1 MLRRIPVQNS
11 FTEESPASSIAD
23 TPIRKLPFYAIL
35 FFALLTFGVTWSV
48 VGGYIYFPEEAAAT
62 FGEISG
68 SHPLYFL
75 ATWAPG
81 IAGIVLVLAFGGL
94 RGLRAFLSRLF
105 YWRCAP
111 VWWAFILIGIPVVF
125 MAGSLIKGGP
135 LLAPVPPE
143 GVGAMVALMFIML
156 FLGPMEEFG
165 WRGVAQP
172 LLQRHVTPF
181 WAGVIIGAAWG
192 VWHLPAFYLAG
203 VVYEN
208 SSFLPFFIG
217 NVTLGILV
225 TPIFNSARGSLL
237 LPMLFH
243 WQLINPFWP
252 DAQPWD
258 TWLLVGVAA
267 VVVWLNRATMFARE
281 GAATEVVPGEARP

>member
-1 MLRRIPVQNS
+1 M
-11 FTEESPASSIAD
+11 SSIVSR
-23 TPIRKLPFYAIL
+23 PRSIVPSYALL
-35 FFALLTFGVTWSV
+35 FFTLLTFGITWSV
-48 VGGYIYFPEEAAAT
+48 IGGYIYFPEPAAAA

-81 IAGIVLVLAFGGL
+81 IAGILMVLAFGGV
-94 RGLRAFLSRLF
+94 RGLRAFLSRLL

-111 VWWAFILIGIPVVF
+111 VWWAFIVIGIPVVF

-143 GVGAMVALMFIML
+143 GVGAMIALMVMML

-172 LLQRHVTPF
+172 LLQRHVAPF
-181 WAGVIIGAAWG
+181 WAGAIIGAAWG
-192 VWHLPAFYLAG
+192 IWHLPAFFLAD
-203 VVYEN
+203 VVFEN
-208 SSFLPFFIG
+208 WSFLPFFIG
-217 NVTLGILV
+217 NVTLAILV
-225 TPIFNSARGSLL
+225 TPIFNSARGSLA

-243 WQLINPFWP
+243 WQLIIPLWP

-258 TWLLVGVAA
+258 TRILVVVAV
-267 VVVWLNRATMFARE
+267 VVVWLNRRTMFSRD
-281 GAATEVVPGEARP
+281 GAVTEVIPAVRHTAPRPAE

>member
-1 MLRRIPVQNS
+1 MS
-11 FTEESPASSIAD
+11 FVAD
-23 TPIRKLPFYAIL
+23 RPKPILPSYALL

-48 VGGYIYFPEEAAAT
+48 IGGYIYFPEQAAAT

-81 IAGIVLVLAFGGL
+81 IAGILLVLAFGGL
-94 RGLRAFLSRLF
+94 RGLRGFLSRLL

-111 VWWAFILIGIPVVF
+111 AWWAFILIGIPVVF

-143 GVGAMVALMFIML
+143 GMGAMIALMFMML
-156 FLGPMEEFG
+156 FLGPLEEFG

-172 LLQRHVTPF
+172 LLQRHVAPF
-181 WAGVIIGAAWG
+181 WAGAIIGTAWG

-208 SSFLPFFIG
+208 WSFLPFFIG
-217 NVTLGILV
+217 NVTLAILV

-243 WQLINPFWP
+243 WQLIIPFWP

-258 TWLLVGVAA
+258 TRILVGVAV
-267 VVVWLNRATMFARE
+267 VVVWLNRRTMFSRE
-281 GAATEVVPGEARP
+281 GAVTDVIPNTGGATS

>member
-1 MLRRIPVQNS
+1 MSMER
-11 FTEESPASSIAD
+11 PA
-23 TPIRKLPFYAIL
+23 RKLPSCALLI
-35 FFALLTFGVTWSV
+35 FALLTFCVTWSV
-48 VGGYIYFPEEAAAT
+48 IGGYIYFPDQAAGT

-75 ATWAPG
+75 ATWAPV
-81 IAGIVLVLAFGGL
+81 IAGILVVLIFGGL
-94 RGLRAFLSRLF
+94 RGLRTFFSRLF
-105 YWRCAP
+105 YRRCAP
-111 VWWAFILIGIPVVF
+111 IWWTFILVGIPIIFVT
-125 MAGSLIKGGP
+125 GSQIKGGP
-135 LLAPVPPE
+135 LIAPIPPE
-143 GVGAMVALMFIML
+143 GAGAMITLIFMML

-172 LLQRHVTPF
+172 ILQRHVAPF
-181 WAGVIIGAAWG
+181 WAGAIIGAVWG
-192 VWHLPAFYLAG
+192 VWHLPAFHLAG

-208 SSFLPFFIG
+208 WSFLPFFIG
-217 NVTLGILV
+217 NVTLAILV

-258 TWLLVGVAA
+258 TWILVVVA
-267 VVVWLNRATMFARE
+267 VVAVWLNREKMFSRK
-281 GAATEVVPGEARP
+281 GAVTEVIPETGDARR